1 MTDSAWNTD
10 ADARSFCDALYAR
23 RPSWLSGT
31 ISHLDARYLFDRVLQ
46 LSPSAVVE
54 VGTASGLSTTMIC
67 AALEVSRRQRGK
79 PASFRLFTYDIS
91 PRFFADTRRQ
101 TGDAAREM
109 LPQEALKQIKFRN
122 PATAVDIRR
131 DHAPDS
137 IELMFLDAN
146 HKHPWPTLDVLAA
159 LDCLRPGS
167 DIVLH
172 DVNLPSLGV
181 EHPQWGAKHL
191 FDGIEAEKDLN
202 RADDLPN
209 IGACRVPADKQ
220 RFRDQLLEILY
231 AHEWE
236 DDVDAGAITAALT

>member
-1 MTDSAWNTD
+1 MTDLAWDTD
-10 ADARSFCDALYAR
+10 KDARSFCDALYGR

-31 ISHLDARYLFDRVLQ
+31 ISHLDARYLFNRVMRV
-46 LSPSAVVE
+46 SPREVVE
-54 VGTASGLSTTMIC
+54 VGTASGLSTVMIC

-79 PASFRLFTYDIS
+79 PASFRLLTYDIS
-91 PRFFADTRRQ
+91 PRFFADLRRQ

-137 IELMFLDAN
+137 IELMFLDAD

-181 EHPQWGAKHL
+181 GHPQWGAKHL

-202 RADDLPN
+202 TADELPN
-209 IGACRVPADKQ
+209 IGALRVPADKQ
-220 RFRDQLLEILY
+220 MFRDQLLEILY

-236 DDVDAGAITAALT
+236 DDVDADAITAALT

>member
-1 MTDSAWNTD
+1 MTDAAWNTET
-10 ADARSFCDALYAR
+10 DARSYCDALYAR
-23 RPSWLSGT
+23 RPSWLTGT
-31 ISHLDARYLFDRVLQ
+31 ISHRDARYLFDQVLQ
-46 LSPSAVVE
+46 LAPSTVVE
-54 VGTASGLSTTMIC
+54 VGTASGLSTTVIC
-67 AALEVSRRQRGK
+67 AALEVSRRQRDK
-79 PASFRLFTYDIS
+79 PASFRLLTYDIS
-91 PRFFADTRRQ
+91 PRFYADPSRK

-109 LPQEALKQIKFRN
+109 LPPEALAQINFRN
-122 PATAVDIRR
+122 PATAADIRR

-137 IELMFLDAN
+137 IDLMFLDAN
-146 HKHPWPTLDVLAA
+146 HQHPWPTLDVLAA

-191 FDGIEAEKDLN
+191 FDDIDAEKELN
-202 RADDLPN
+202 GADDVPN
-209 IGACRVPADKQ
+209 IGTCRIPADKQ

-236 DDVDAGAITAALT
+236 DDVDAGALTAALT